1 MDRKVNIL
9 VGGGGQSSENR
20 YGNAPVSNQQN
31 TYQNIQTS
39 GDGGGKKH
47 GGVSSTVIIA
57 LSILGA
63 GLLISLA
70 IFDSIVGPH
79 VVANYQQQRAAAEVQ
94 QQYDQSRLEGGIRA
108 FIADGADEDNVEAFR
123 HEVESWDEVVSVDLT
138 TKEEAYEEYSTLGQ
152 ADEEAIDALGD
163 NNPFPASFRI
173 YVKTVD
179 DIDVVAERI
188 KNDETFEKIADM
200 GDVNSAVSY
209 Q

>member
-1 MDRKVNIL
+1 MINIP
-9 VGGGGQSSENR
+9 VGGQSSKNR
-20 YGNAPVSNQQN
+20 YGNAPVSNQQS

-39 GDGGGKKH
+39 GDGDGKRH

-70 IFDSIVGPH
+70 IFGSIVGPQL
-79 VVANYQQQRAAAEVQ
+79 VAGYQQQRSAAEVQ
-94 QQYDQSRLEGGIRA
+94 QQYDQSRLEGGIRV
-108 FIADGADEDNVEAFR
+108 FIADGADEDDVKAFQK
-123 HEVESWDEVVSVDLT
+123 EVESWDEVVSVDLT
-138 TKEEAYEEYSTLGQ
+138 TKDEAYEEYSASGQ
-152 ADEEAIDALGD
+152 ADEEAIQALGD

>member
-1 MDRKVNIL
+1 M
-9 VGGGGQSSENR
+9 
-20 YGNAPVSNQQN
+20 
-31 TYQNIQTS
+31 
-39 GDGGGKKH
+39 
-47 GGVSSTVIIA
+47 SSTVIIA
-57 LSILGA
+57 LSIFGA

-70 IFDSIVGPH
+70 IFGSIVGPQL
-79 VVANYQQQRAAAEVQ
+79 VAGYQQQRSAAEVQ
-94 QQYDQSRLEGGIRA
+94 QQYDQSRLESGIRV
-108 FIADGADEDNVEAFR
+108 FIADGADEDDVKAFQK
-123 HEVESWDEVVSVDLT
+123 EVESWDEVVSVDLT
-138 TKEEAYEEYSTLGQ
+138 TKDEAYEEYSASGQ
-152 ADEEAIDALGD
+152 ADEEAIQALGD

>member
-9 VGGGGQSSENR
+9 VGGGQSSENR

-70 IFDSIVGPH
+70 IFGSIVGPH

-108 FIADGADEDNVEAFR
+108 FIADGADEDDVEAFR
-123 HEVESWDEVVSVDLT
+123 VVDLRLVLFYFGCFVIFC
-138 TKEEAYEEYSTLGQ
+138 A
-152 ADEEAIDALGD
+152 A
-163 NNPFPASFRI
+163 
-173 YVKTVD
+173 
-179 DIDVVAERI
+179 
-188 KNDETFEKIADM
+188 
-200 GDVNSAVSY
+200 
-209 Q
+209 

>member
-1 MDRKVNIL
+1 M
-9 VGGGGQSSENR
+9 
-20 YGNAPVSNQQN
+20 
-31 TYQNIQTS
+31 
-39 GDGGGKKH
+39 
-47 GGVSSTVIIA
+47 SSTVIIA

-70 IFDSIVGPH
+70 IFGSIVGPQL
-79 VVANYQQQRAAAEVQ
+79 VAGYQQQRSAAEVQ
-94 QQYDQSRLEGGIRA
+94 QQYDQSRLESGIRV
-108 FIADGADEDNVEAFR
+108 FIADGADEDDVKAFQK
-123 HEVESWDEVVSVDLT
+123 EVESWDEVVSVDLT
-138 TKEEAYEEYSTLGQ
+138 TKDEAYEEYSASGQ
-152 ADEEAIDALGD
+152 ADEEAIQALGD